1 MKTKDL
7 RALLNRAA
15 AVVEDPSSETAEE
28 RAKLA
33 EDLAQAAENL
43 GTLLS
48 SPKPRSEIAENL
60 GPLLAKPKPRSK
72 IDTFRKFLKSDEEHK
87 LLDKMVAH
95 GVGENLVYAC
105 ELDRYI
111 TRGSTLELREL
122 VKPFGDYWKDR
133 DFFNLVNGIDSAHH
147 RFDMTV
153 RHANDFENY
162 EWDTNERMY
171 VPKTQKPSA

>member
-1 MKTKDL
+1 MKSKDL
-7 RALLNRAA
+7 RSLLNRAA

-28 RAKLA
+28 RAELA
-33 EDLAQAAENL
+33 EDLAEAAENL
-43 GTLLS
+43 GTLIS
-48 SPKPRSEIAENL
+48 SPQ
-60 GPLLAKPKPRSK
+60 PRSK
-72 IDTFRKFLKSDEEHK
+72 FDTFRQFLKSDEEHK
-87 LLDKMVAH
+87 LLDKMIAH
-95 GVGENLVYAC
+95 AADDNLVYAC
-105 ELDRYI
+105 ELDRYV

-171 VPKTQKPSA
+171 VPKAPKPSA